1 MSNYLNQCIYA
12 MWEWIAERIKA
23 GDERDV
29 EDLKRVWCKEHGF
42 IDISCQCFFCEYA
55 ISSCRNCP
63 ERKIDKSFGCC
74 RTPDYGIDPVV
85 FYYELLIKLNKKRLS
100 SSKEKV
106 K

>member
-1 MSNYLNQCIYA
+1 

-29 EDLKRVWCKEHGF
+29 EDLKRVWCKEHSF

-55 ISSCRNCP
+55 KGGCRNCP
-63 ERKIDKSFGCC
+63 GRKIDKSFGCC
-74 RTPDYGIDPVV
+74 GTPDYKLDPID
-85 FYYELLIKLNKKRLS
+85 FYKLLVKLNKKRLS
-100 SSKEKV
+100 SSKGEV